1 MPARP
6 RITLDMLRS
15 FVAVAEA
22 LNLSEAARRLRITR
36 QTLRRNLDDLETLRG
51 TPLLRLEGQR
61 YALTRAGAECLPD
74 ARMILGWCDSWNSR
88 SPFAIRR
95 VNGFEH
101 ARYVGRDGRRFHSQ
115 QHSLGS
121 LASGGLPLIRKG
133 FAAWGQALARLDH
146 PAMSALRPYMV
157 IFRRTG
163 EDWIFAEVGAR
174 SAYARWFGLA
184 YARSAMGTPWNT
196 DRAGDAFNRFIAHA
210 YREVHDGGAIRLD
223 HLHVHLPR
231 DGHETQPVSFQRLLA
246 GCVLPDGSQALVMLA
261 AITNRIVIDALGP
274 DPGPPIPDHLLMD
287 DAPDD
292 SDAAPA

>member
-6 RITLDMLRS
+6 RITLDMLRA
-15 FVAVAEA
+15 FVAVAED

-36 QTLRRNLDDLETLRG
+36 QTLRRNLDDLEALRG

-61 YALTRAGAECLPD
+61 YGLTRAGAESLPD
-74 ARMILGWCDSWNSR
+74 ARMILAWCNSWNGR
-88 SPFAIRR
+88 SPHAIRR

-101 ARYVGRDGRRFHSQ
+101 ARLVGRDGRRFLSQ
-115 QHSLGS
+115 QHSLGT
-121 LASGGLPLIRKG
+121 LGHGGLPLIRKG
-133 FAAWGQALARLDH
+133 FSAWGQALARLDH
-146 PAMSALRPYMV
+146 PAMAALRPYMV

-163 EDWIFAEVGAR
+163 DDWIFAEVGAR
-174 SAYARWFGLA
+174 SAYARWFGLD

-231 DGHETQPVSFQRLLA
+231 EGQAPQPVSFQRLLA

-261 AITNRIVIDALGP
+261 AITNRISIDALGN
-274 DPGPPIPDHLLMD
+274 DPPPAVPDHLLMD

-292 SDAAPA
+292 DDAGRM